1 MRLRHIIWRHTCS
14 QASSTTN
21 RLPSCSSHRI
31 VSRRLSSLRFAS
43 KQEPYLHAG
52 NYIIISDIAI
62 GCMVLILAAWI
73 YKVGFHTVW
82 SLYFV
87 PWLVRSDTNL
97 LEIMR

>member
-1 MRLRHIIWRHTCS
+1 MPCLV
-14 QASSTTN
+14 
-21 RLPSCSSHRI
+21 L
-31 VSRRLSSLRFAS
+31 VS
-43 KQEPYLHAG
+43 KQGPYLDAE

-73 YKVGFHTVW
+73 SYVGFHTVW

-97 LEIMR
+97 RETVC